1 MPAEQ
6 ILERLMKE
14 YGDSIFRMCYLCLK
28 DYYLAEDAM
37 QETFIKAMR
46 FYDSFLHK
54 SNEKTWLM
62 RIAINCC
69 KNIMRKQWFR
79 LPMLNIEDHQQ
90 VDDKIPIEELLE
102 RDSLTKAIMSLR
114 KSDRQIIILYYYQ
127 ELSVKEISAIVG
139 KKENAINQQLKRA
152 RERLK
157 RFLKETDYGTKEC
170 QNNY

>member
-1 MPAEQ
+1 
-6 ILERLMKE
+6 
-14 YGDSIFRMCYLCLK
+14 
-28 DYYLAEDAM
+28 
-37 QETFIKAMR
+37 
-46 FYDSFLHK
+46 
-54 SNEKTWLM
+54 
-62 RIAINCC
+62 
-69 KNIMRKQWFR
+69 MRKQWFR

-90 VDDKIPIEELLE
+90 VDDKNPIEELLE